1 MSYEDF
7 LQNFS
12 SLEICHM
19 NIYNF
24 CDEIIQSNEN
34 FTWRTLCLD
43 SDKSWLKDL
52 PNLVFFYLFTYIF
65 NMIKGNVHSTQGSG
79 R

>member
-43 SDKSWLKDL
+43 
-52 PNLVFFYLFTYIF
+52 LVFFYLFTYIF

>member
-24 CDEIIQSNEN
+24 CDEKIQANEN

-43 SDKSWLKDL
+43 SDKSWLKIL
-52 PNLVFFYLFTYIF
+52 TKFSFFLFVYIYF
-65 NMIKGNVHSTQGSG
+65 QYD
-79 R
+79 